1 MQASSE
7 GTSRADIWMRTGSPR
22 DIDTLSD
29 IDRDACVLFERAGL
43 YLELSPDHEF
53 SITERNRWLRCLAA
67 GTVLIAVNRSGQDI
81 GFAAVGVRDGEPFL
95 DQLSV
100 RLSFMGQGIGTQL
113 LRASMK
119 VGRDAG
125 GDALWLTTYSHLS
138 WNRPYYE
145 RNGFVVVAP
154 EHCGRELNDELL
166 HERRWLPRPEE
177 RVIMRGDL
185 VAHPLL

>member
-1 MQASSE
+1 M
-7 GTSRADIWMRTGSPR
+7 SRAGIRMRRGSPR
-22 DIDTLSD
+22 DIDILAA
-29 IDRDACVLFERAGL
+29 IDLDAGALFERAGL
-43 YLELSPDHEF
+43 YLDLSPEHEF

-67 GTVLIAVNRSGQDI
+67 GTVLIAVNGSGQDI

-100 RLSFMGQGIGTQL
+100 RLSFMRQGVGTEL
-113 LRASMK
+113 LRASMGM
-119 VGRDAG
+119 VREAN
-125 GDALWLTTYSHLS
+125 GDVLWLTTYGHLS

-145 RNGFVVVAP
+145 RNGFVIVAA

-177 RVIMRGDL
+177 RVIMRKDL
-185 VAHPLL
+185 AAGAGT